1 MNIRWTA
8 NAAENLTSAH
18 RYAAVENDRAADDLL
33 LKILDGVR
41 QLEAFPDCGREG
53 WVRNTRELVIAST
66 PYIVA
71 YRIKRNT
78 IQILAILHGRRRW
91 PKSF

>member
-1 MNIRWTA
+1 
-8 NAAENLTSAH
+8 
-18 RYAAVENDRAADDLL
+18 
-33 LKILDGVR
+33 
-41 QLEAFPDCGREG
+41 
-53 WVRNTRELVIAST
+53 VIAST

-91 PKSF
+91 PGSF

>member
-1 MNIRWTA
+1 MNIHWTE

-18 RYAAVENDRAADDLL
+18 RYAAVENERAADDLL

-41 QLEAFPDCGREG
+41 QLEGFPDRGSEGR
-53 WVRNTRELVIAST
+53 VRNTRELVIAST

-91 PKSF
+91 PGSF